1 MSEHLKLECLLIE
14 PIAEP
19 DSILL
24 GVTLNPAISLV
35 NINGRSHSPNSLP
48 LPNAP
53 LKFQKF
59 QNADIIRHSKHRKGK
74 IADMYECCIAS
85 LATQKSTISI
95 QF

>member
-35 NINGRSHSPNSLP
+35 NKMNFYKVELYSVKVMDR
-48 LPNAP
+48 
-53 LKFQKF
+53 
-59 QNADIIRHSKHRKGK
+59 
-74 IADMYECCIAS
+74 
-85 LATQKSTISI
+85 
-95 QF
+95 